1 MELWW
6 ILAIVLILAILAFGI
21 LIYFISETRKKMHLK
36 FKSDLNEAKERER
49 LTKRYKELTLKMGIP
64 PPKFE
69 FYKYSTEDIKNAV
82 QDLENEAI
90 KRPICIKCGAY
101 KDINAK
107 KCWKCGSVAKR

>member
-6 ILAIVLILAILAFGI
+6 ILAIVLIIAVLAFGI
-21 LIYFISETRKKMHLK
+21 LIYFISEARKKMRLK
-36 FKSDLNEAKERER
+36 FKSDLDDAKERER
-49 LTKRYKELTLKMGIP
+49 LTKRYKQLTLKMGIP

-90 KRPICIKCGAY
+90 KRPICIKCGVY
-101 KDINAK
+101 IDIDAR
-107 KCWKCGSVAKR
+107 KCWKCGAVAKH